1 MWIKELSPSAFI
13 FMIHVAARVDLE
25 ESVRG
30 IRTLTSAALEDC
42 LEQCVTL
49 ALDHVGNQ
57 IDRTVSDHHG
67 YTYWAINY

>member
-30 IRTLTSAALEDC
+30 IRTPPPPLKKYSAHVL
-42 LEQCVTL
+42 LQIN
-49 ALDHVGNQ
+49 LDVLLPDMFHEFQHKYRYVYQ
-57 IDRTVSDHHG
+57 
-67 YTYWAINY
+67 